1 MEATEGGITLSWQS
15 IVLLVGGLGCAG
27 VVGLFAWFVYW
38 GVSVGSRPSWHG
50 YAERIVRRSRAAHSE
65 VRLAVQQSPKH
76 IRKTLAKALL
86 EADRLLE
93 RQQDMK
99 NAAIRIGRGLGRINL
114 RRLQND
120 LRSYTD
126 KEAREPNPRVRA
138 QYVQA
143 RKALEAQV
151 AHYNAVTE
159 RLRRMLEAMRE
170 IQSTLEAMQPR
181 VARLTMY
188 EVDTDTDVDMAAS
201 REVLEDLDLLI
212 GELEA
217 IETDGSL
224 SDIELI
230 QREVE
235 KDAQRRVQEGQLEFD
250 QDPVAPQE
258 VGQ

>member
-188 EVDTDTDVDMAAS
+188 RSTRIPMSTWRRRGGS
-201 REVLEDLDLLI
+201 GGPRPPSS
-212 GELEA
+212 ELEA

>member
-1 MEATEGGITLSWQS
+1 
-15 IVLLVGGLGCAG
+15 
-27 VVGLFAWFVYW
+27 
-38 GVSVGSRPSWHG
+38 
-50 YAERIVRRSRAAHSE
+50 
-65 VRLAVQQSPKH
+65 
-76 IRKTLAKALL
+76 
-86 EADRLLE
+86 
-93 RQQDMK
+93 
-99 NAAIRIGRGLGRINL
+99 
-114 RRLQND
+114 
-120 LRSYTD
+120 
-126 KEAREPNPRVRA
+126 
-138 QYVQA
+138 
-143 RKALEAQV
+143 
-151 AHYNAVTE
+151 VTE

>member
-1 MEATEGGITLSWQS
+1 METTEGGITLSWES
-15 IVLLVGGLGCAG
+15 VALLIGGLGCAS
-27 VVGLFAWFVYW
+27 VIGLFAWLVYW
-38 GVSVGSRPSWHG
+38 GVSVSSRPSWQG
-50 YAERIVRRSRAAHSE
+50 YAERIVRRSRSAHSQ

-76 IRKTLAKALL
+76 VRKTLAKALH
-86 EADRLLE
+86 EADRLLK

-99 NAAIRIGRGLGRINL
+99 NAAIRVGRGLGRTNL
-114 RRLQND
+114 RRLRND

-138 QYVQA
+138 QYAQA

-159 RLRRMLEAMRE
+159 RLRRMLEGMRE

-181 VARLTMY
+181 IARLAMY
-188 EVDTDTDVDMAAS
+188 EVDTDTEVDMAAS
-201 REVLEDLDLLI
+201 REILEDLDLLI
-212 GELEA
+212 GELES
-217 IETDGSL
+217 IDTDGSL

-250 QDPVAPQE
+250 QEPVAPQE